1 VVVDAAAEHRF
12 ALGTLPADVALVWG
26 RLPDGSQHPLR
37 QAASRELDLR
47 ALRAA
52 LPRRLHVAAVHRLPA
67 PGARTGVRGW
77 ARGILRAGVVVEV
90 APPDAGPRILDAV
103 TQVAGAERLEPPLH
117 AGAGGTVLVRA
128 RMASG
133 ARGLLRVTR
142 AGASG
147 DPAALAETLERL
159 AAAGVPLAPRTLG
172 RGVVAGASW
181 SAEKLL
187 PGHRPGRVTP
197 DLVHQ
202 AARAFGRLPI
212 SDSVPT
218 APVEDLLGAA
228 AALPRHA
235 ADLRRL
241 ADRLS
246 SRLDGIPSVQRHGD
260 LWAGN
265 LLVDRG
271 RLTGIVD
278 WDAAHS
284 HGVPGADLVQ
294 LIGTNA
300 RRRRRLPLGRAVLEL
315 PWRASTFTAATAA
328 YWWALDVT
336 PRRALLD
343 IAGISW
349 WASEIHHT
357 LVRFPQRRTDERW
370 VAENVAAVL
379 EGLERRRPD
388 QALRRGSQRSISRRR
403 RTFQSAA
410 SDAPLTRQK

>member
-1 VVVDAAAEHRF
+1 MVVDAAAEHHF
-12 ALGTLPADVALVWG
+12 AVGTLPADVAVVWG
-26 RLPDGSQHPLR
+26 RLANGSQHPLR
-37 QAASRELDLR
+37 QAVERELRLR

-67 PGARTGVRGW
+67 PGARAGVRGW
-77 ARGILRAGVVVEV
+77 ACGMLRAGVVVEV
-90 APPDAGPRILDAV
+90 APPNAGPRILDAV
-103 TQVAGAERLEPPLH
+103 AQVAGAERLERPLH

-147 DPAALAETLERL
+147 DPAALADTLERL
-159 AAAGVPLAPRTLG
+159 AIAGVPLAPRPLG

-181 SAEKLL
+181 MAEKLL
-187 PGHRPGRVTP
+187 PGHRPGLLTP

-202 AARAFGRLPI
+202 AALACGRLPI
-212 SDSVPT
+212 SDAVPT

-228 AALPRHA
+228 AVLPRYA

-241 ADRLS
+241 ADRLR
-246 SRLDGIPSVQRHGD
+246 SRLDGIPAVLRHGD

-284 HGVPGADLVQ
+284 SGVPGADLVQ
-294 LIGTNA
+294 LVATDV
-300 RRRRRLPLGRAVLEL
+300 RRRRRLPLGQAMLAL
-315 PWRASTFTAATAA
+315 PWRASTFTAATAE
-328 YWWALDVT
+328 YWWALDIA
-336 PRRALLD
+336 PHRALLD
-343 IAGISW
+343 VAGIAW

-379 EGLERRRPD
+379 EGLER
-388 QALRRGSQRSISRRR
+388 
-403 RTFQSAA
+403 
-410 SDAPLTRQK
+410 